1 MERQRDRK
9 TERGREGE
17 RERVRNESWGSPLGA
32 SSLRLSL
39 SWSLCLSL
47 SLSLCLTGCSRRNP
61 AAEKQAAVDEFFVKA
76 RSCVP
81 VSEPEDK
88 LKLAIAQVTNQ
99 PDATRVRLVAYALDE
114 AVDFYFPVYLMSAGR
129 WLINE
134 KGRAYLLNEQ
144 CREFK
149 LKDRKSSFGGRK
161 IPREGRIRLEPG
173 QAFEVTLIFNRLPD
187 QTRVGVLV
195 YAGRVLPFTLH
206 TEAQQAE
213 TK

>member
-1 MERQRDRK
+1 MFCFACFLLLF
-9 TERGREGE
+9 
-17 RERVRNESWGSPLGA
+17 VA
-32 SSLRLSL
+32 
-39 SWSLCLSL
+39 
-47 SLSLCLTGCSRRNP
+47 GCSRRNP
-61 AAEKQAAVDEFFVKA
+61 AAEKQAAQAAIDEFFVKA

-81 VSEPEDK
+81 ANEPEDK

-99 PDATRVRLVAYALDE
+99 PDATHLRLVAYALDE
-114 AVDFYFPVYLMSAGR
+114 AVDFDFPVYLMSAGR

-149 LKDRKSSFGGRK
+149 LKDRKSSFGERK
-161 IPREGRIRLEPG
+161 IPREGRIRLDPG

-195 YAGRVLPFTLH
+195 YAGRVLPFMLH
-206 TEAQQAE
+206 TEAPQAE